1 MVKTS
6 GAWRFF
12 AEFLVFYVC
21 NPYFLYVATI
31 VNSFTVQQQTA
42 GFFFRILQEALCAL
56 AEEESNS
63 KAEIVEYKATYK
75 VINPKSITM
84 NQLYGLFDPYTHE
97 WSDGVLG
104 GTFREMST
112 STTEERKWIVFGK
125 KSSGVQK

>member
-1 MVKTS
+1 M
-6 GAWRFF
+6 
-12 AEFLVFYVC
+12 LC
-21 NPYFLYVATI
+21 
-31 VNSFTVQQQTA
+31 FTNIHFQR
-42 GFFFRILQEALCAL
+42 FFRILQEALCAL

-125 KSSGVQK
+125 EIL

>member
-1 MVKTS
+1 MFDYRNLKGILRKTIHII
-6 GAWRFF
+6 
-12 AEFLVFYVC
+12 
-21 NPYFLYVATI
+21 ATI
-31 VNSFTVQQQTA
+31 VTLFYCATETA
-42 GFFFRILQEALCAL
+42 ETSNEKEWRFFFRILQEALCAL

-125 KSSGVQK
+125 EILCIL